1 MEEARGSA
9 RVSTM
14 ENEPSQPLGYPKAI
28 SYIIMAPGLEDL
40 NFVPNFGEIAYHAK
54 GTFLSMGGTAM
65 LERLPSGNV
74 VKTPLSNPYSASLN
88 ERHRQSM
95 RVEAHV
101 YECLN
106 GHPRIPELIDW
117 DPVTC
122 CLTLEYFENGSLGD
136 FVRRNHQSIDDS
148 MRSKWA
154 RQAAEGIQ
162 LLHHHNVIHCDISPN
177 NFLLDSN
184 LDLKISDF
192 AGSSVC
198 GSPGSALPSIS
209 YRDPSIEFYV
219 LRCSDDIFSLGS
231 VIYFIMTGKH
241 PYQDL
246 PIAAVKDLFRR
257 FQFPEVS
264 HIYCGS
270 MIRQCWLL
278 EVDAINVYEYFR
290 RFG

>member
-40 NFVPNFGEIAYHAK
+40 AFVPNFGEIAYHAK
-54 GTFLSMGGTAM
+54 GTYLSMGGTAI

-74 VKTPLSNPYSASLN
+74 AKTPLSNPYSQRLN

-106 GHPRIPELIDW
+106 GHPRIPKLIDW
-117 DPVTC
+117 DPVAC

-136 FVRRNHQSIDDS
+136 FVGRNDQSIDDC

-162 LLHHHNVIHCDISPN
+162 LLHHHNVIHSDISPN

-198 GSPGSALPSIS
+198 GSPGSALPGIS

-241 PYQDL
+241 P
-246 PIAAVKDLFRR
+246 
-257 FQFPEVS
+257 
-264 HIYCGS
+264 C
-270 MIRQCWLL
+270 
-278 EVDAINVYEYFR
+278 
-290 RFG
+290 